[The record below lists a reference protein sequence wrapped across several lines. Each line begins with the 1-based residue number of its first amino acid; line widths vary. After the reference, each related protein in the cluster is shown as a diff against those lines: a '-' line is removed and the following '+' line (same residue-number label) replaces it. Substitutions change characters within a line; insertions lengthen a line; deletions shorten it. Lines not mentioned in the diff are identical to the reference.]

1 MKLKDFFAEY
11 GYLKLDDEI
20 LVMNYN
26 ETYGDDEE
34 VIVTNI
40 RYCDIE
46 VVREGSR
53 IIIRPGTLIEEL

>member
-26 ETYGDDEE
+26 EEYENDEI
-34 VIVTNI
+34 VVTNI
-40 RYCDIE
+40 RLCDIE
-46 VVREGSR
+46 IAREGGR
-53 IIIRPGTLIEEL
+53 VIIKPGTLIEEL